1 MHYAASEQKK
11 DRTMTRWLVR
21 ALIGM
26 TLLAAVSPTAWVQ
39 AQTPAAASP
48 LRVVASFSILGDL
61 VTQVGGDAVQVTTLI
76 GPGVD
81 AHTFD
86 PAPADL
92 VALEDADVI
101 FEIGLGFEPWLDR
114 FFASTQ
120 PAGMRIVAS
129 EGVTPRQ
136 AGANE
141 VAAGDQAGT
150 DEQRPGAVDPHIWG
164 NVANAIVMVNT
175 IRDALMAADP
185 AHAATYRAN
194 AAAYT
199 KRLQALDTWIRQQVA
214 MLPAD
219 RRKLVTSHDT
229 LGYFADAYGFQIIGT
244 ALGSLSTEV
253 GDPSAQEIVALIGQI
268 EDAGVPAIFAETV
281 SNPDLM
287 ASIAAE
293 AGVTLAPTLYTDA
306 LGPPG
311 SPGATYEEMMRS
323 NVTTIVDALKG

>member
-1 MHYAASEQKK
+1 M
-11 DRTMTRWLVR
+11 
-21 ALIGM
+21 ALL
-26 TLLAAVSPTAWVQ
+26 TALSPSAWVQ

-61 VTQVGGDAVQVTTLI
+61 VAQVGGDAVQVTTLI

-141 VAAGDQAGT
+141 VTAAAQAGS

-164 NVANAIVMVNT
+164 NVANAIIMVDT
-175 IRDALMAADP
+175 IRDALTAADP
-185 AHAATYRAN
+185 AQAAAYKAN

-199 KRLQALDTWIRQQVA
+199 KRLQTLDTWIREQVET
-214 MLPAD
+214 LPAD

-287 ASIAAE
+287 TSIAAE
-293 AGVTLAPTLYTDA
+293 AGVKLAPTLYTDA

-311 SPGATYEEMMRS
+311 SPGATYEGMMRS

>member
-1 MHYAASEQKK
+1 
-11 DRTMTRWLVR
+11 MTRWLLR
-21 ALIGM
+21 ALIAM
-26 TLLAAVSPTAWVQ
+26 ALLAALSPTARVQ

-48 LRVVASFSILGDL
+48 LRVVASFSILGDM
-61 VTQVGGDAVQVTTLI
+61 VTQVGGDSVQVTTLI

-120 PAGMRIVAS
+120 PAGARVVVS
-129 EGVTPRQ
+129 DGVTPRQ
-136 AGANE
+136 AGASE
-141 VAAGDQAGT
+141 VVAGAQSGS

-164 NVANAIVMVNT
+164 NVANAIVVVGN

-199 KRLQALDTWIRQQVA
+199 KRLQTLDTWIRQQVA
-214 MLPAD
+214 TLPAA

-293 AGVTLAPTLYTDA
+293 AGVKLAPTLYTDA

-311 SPGATYEEMMRS
+311 SPGATYEGMMRS
-323 NVTTIVDALKG
+323 NVTTIVDALKA